1 MVLVTTSPPATP
13 CPHRPSHLEL
23 GLQTFPALCVMKF
36 TRRLASIARNM
47 LLQRVLP
54 LSFVLPLALQW
65 QAGSS
70 ARCDARLIM
79 FSGAPLSIIS
89 GTARACEHNCSHG
102 AETNMWYHTRHRC
115 LCQVHPPSLCVQFS
129 QSRRMPYDARQQ
141 LVRINEI
148 PIKRATALEWHL
160 LNTP

>member
-89 GTARACEHNCSHG
+89 GTARACEHNCSHEQKQTCG
-102 AETNMWYHTRHRC
+102 IIHGTDVYARCTPPKPVCTIQSVPANAPRCSSTTCSDQRNPNQTSHR
-115 LCQVHPPSLCVQFS
+115 S
-129 QSRRMPYDARQQ
+129 
-141 LVRINEI
+141 
-148 PIKRATALEWHL
+148 
-160 LNTP
+160 